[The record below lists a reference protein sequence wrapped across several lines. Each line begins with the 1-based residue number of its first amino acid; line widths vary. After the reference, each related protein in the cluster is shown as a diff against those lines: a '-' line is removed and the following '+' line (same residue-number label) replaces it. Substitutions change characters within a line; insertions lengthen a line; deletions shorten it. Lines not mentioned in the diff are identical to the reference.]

1 MDEDLQRIKKLYLDV
16 IGDNCYQVSQ
26 ILDKEKPNNH
36 DVETVY
42 QLIDQAYRVVEH
54 LGHDQELIYTTGQI
68 SIALLTL
75 INYQTR
81 SGNDDLVH
89 HNIDK
94 SSLDEKRI
102 ISNCIELT
110 EVYNDVA
117 ALYNFVMF
125 WISELT
131 NNDIIDPEDA
141 NTLVDDL
148 NERYFDKVSE
158 GQPLFTVDFDEI
170 AFEGSDMNGK

>member
-1 MDEDLQRIKKLYLDV
+1 MDADLQKIKKLYLDV
-16 IGDNCYQVSQ
+16 IGDNCCQVSK
-26 ILDKEKPNNH
+26 ILDKERPT
-36 DVETVY
+36 DQDIQTVY

-54 LGHDQELIYTTGQI
+54 LGSDQELVYTTGQV
-68 SIALLTL
+68 SVALLTL

-81 SGNDDLVH
+81 SENDNLVH

-94 SSLDEKRI
+94 SNLDEKRI

-131 NNDIIDPEDA
+131 NNDIIDPKDA

-158 GQPLFTVDFDEI
+158 RQPLFTVDFSEI
-170 AFEGSDMNGK
+170 AFEGSEANGE